1 MNEFIYTIEQ
11 RGAYLIIKDARS
23 MEVVNS
29 YNKINPNFDIKED
42 LARIVFAVP
51 SIKYAI
57 LDFKALKHGYI
68 KIKNNLTQEQFT
80 IKFMDKDGNNIFGKV
95 VKEIFGEPAESIDQ
109 LVNFFSNTI
118 YEDKN

>member
-42 LARIVFAVP
+42 LARIVFAAP
-51 SIKYAI
+51 LIRYAI
-57 LDFKALKHGYI
+57 LYFKALKHGYI

-80 IKFMDKDGNNIFGKV
+80 IKFMDKDGNNIFGEV

>member
-11 RGAYLIIKDARS
+11 IGAYLIIKDARS

-42 LARIVFAVP
+42 LARIVFAAP

-80 IKFMDKDGNNIFGKV
+80 IKFMDKDGNNIFGEV

-109 LVNFFSNTI
+109 LVDFFSKYNL
-118 YEDKN
+118 